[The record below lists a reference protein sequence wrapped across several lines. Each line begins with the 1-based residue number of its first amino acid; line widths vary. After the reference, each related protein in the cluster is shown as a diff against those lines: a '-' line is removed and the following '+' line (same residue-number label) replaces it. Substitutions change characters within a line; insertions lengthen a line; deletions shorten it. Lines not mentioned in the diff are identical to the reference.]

1 MVSTSVAELGAVE
14 TKDGDGED
22 KLQEAQGQISDD
34 EWQRLAAGD
43 SGGGFLVK
51 ARECHGEGG
60 KNEDLFVELIKV
72 EYLNRELRYVYLTL
86 PYITLSYFTSLK

>member
-1 MVSTSVAELGAVE
+1 MSTSVAELGAVE

-22 KLQEAQGQISDD
+22 KLQEAQGQVGDD

-43 SGGGFLVK
+43 SGGWFLVK

-60 KNEDLFVELIKV
+60 RSEYFVL
-72 EYLNRELRYVYLTL
+72 
-86 PYITLSYFTSLK
+86 

>member
-22 KLQEAQGQISDD
+22 KLQEAQGQVGDD
-34 EWQRLAAGD
+34 EWQRLTAGD
-43 SGGGFLVK
+43 SGGWFLVK

-60 KNEDLFVELIKV
+60 RTD
-72 EYLNRELRYVYLTL
+72 EYL
-86 PYITLSYFTSLK
+86 F